1 MSSRPALAR
10 SLTGDI
16 EAISLSDLAQ
26 FLMISQK
33 TGTLRV
39 ESSGR
44 RAQLRII
51 DGQIVNATDEQ
62 RQEGAAAA
70 HRILS
75 WHKGSFEFTLEAVA
89 IDGASQITTPTDR
102 LLLEAARRL
111 DEAPD
116 ALEAG
121 DTANGGAAR
130 EHGLA
135 DDDSAGPHEA
145 AFLAK
150 QDFARDLADL
160 FGALDTELESEI
172 DFRKEIPLE
181 TLLGAVMR
189 RGAGVL
195 FLRDGEVPKAR
206 GTRGLFPLGHVPVT
220 RRVIDRI
227 AAAFLGGSEKL
238 VLLEMRDRVVREHL
252 VEGVGYV
259 RLEMIQE
266 EDLRRAIVTILE
278 PEAPPIASFGLDPSR
293 IAETLLAR
301 RGLLLVA
308 TPARG
313 GKSSLCAALATA
325 ASGSGGRHVVIFEES
340 RRYRLREERGVI
352 EHCDLGR
359 TEGSA
364 DALLDQVWRRK
375 ADVLVIDAVRRS
387 SQMEGAL
394 AAASGALVI
403 AALDAAGAPDA
414 ITRFLAMSA
423 LPERAARAA
432 ELADAFLGAIALPQ
446 PWPAPPGSAP
456 ACDLLTNSPQLVDA
470 LRSGD
475 MRVLAELLRT
485 LEPSR

>member
-1 MSSRPALAR
+1 MSPRPALAR
-10 SLTGDI
+10 SFAGDI
-16 EAISLSDLAQ
+16 DAISLFDLAQ
-26 FLMISQK
+26 FLLISQK

-39 ESSGR
+39 ETGGR
-44 RAQLRII
+44 RAQMRII
-51 DGQIVNATDEQ
+51 DGQIVNATDDA
-62 RQEGAAAA
+62 RSEGVAAA

-75 WHKGSFEFTLEAVA
+75 WRKGSFEFTVEAVV
-89 IDGASQITTPTDR
+89 IDGTSRIMTPTDA
-102 LLLEAARRL
+102 LLLEFARKS
-111 DEAPD
+111 DNAPD
-116 ALEAG
+116 ALGTDGAVASGATREAG
-121 DTANGGAAR
+121 PEN
-130 EHGLA
+130 
-135 DDDSAGPHEA
+135 DDPGPTEA

-150 QDFARDLADL
+150 QYFARELADL
-160 FGALDTELESEI
+160 FGALDTELEDEI
-172 DFRKEIPLE
+172 DFRKDIPIE
-181 TLLGAVMR
+181 TLLGAVIR
-189 RGAGVL
+189 RGAGTL

-206 GTRGLFPLGHVPVT
+206 GPRGLFPLGQVPIT

-278 PEAPPIASFGLDPSR
+278 PEAPPLASFGLDPSR
-293 IAETLLAR
+293 IAETLRAR

-308 TPARG
+308 APARG
-313 GKSSLCAALATA
+313 GKSSFCAALATA

-359 TEGSA
+359 AEGSA

-375 ADVLVIDAVRRS
+375 ADVLVIDAVRRA

-403 AALDAAGAPDA
+403 AALDGAGAPDA
-414 ITRFLAMSA
+414 IARFLAMSVS
-423 LPERAARAA
+423 PERSARAA
-432 ELADAFLGAIALPQ
+432 EFADAFLGAIALPN

-456 ACDLLTNSPQLVDA
+456 SCELLMSTPQLVDA
-470 LRSGD
+470 MRSGD
-475 MRVLAELLRT
+475 TRVLAELLRT
-485 LEPSR
+485 IESSL

>member
-10 SLTGDI
+10 SLAGDI
-16 EAISLSDLAQ
+16 EAISLFDLAQ
-26 FLMISQK
+26 FLLISQK

-39 ESSGR
+39 ESDGR
-44 RAQLRII
+44 RAQMRVI
-51 DGQIVNATDEQ
+51 DGQIVNATDDG
-62 RQEGAAAA
+62 RKEGETAA
-70 HRILS
+70 HRVLS
-75 WHKGSFEFTLEAVA
+75 WRKGSFEFTLEAVA
-89 IDGASQITTPTDR
+89 IDASSRITTPTDA
-102 LLLEAARRL
+102 LLLEIARRM
-111 DEAPD
+111 DGTAG
-116 ALEAG
+116 ALEAN
-121 DTANGGAAR
+121 DSANDGAASEDGIANDGGAGA
-130 EHGLA
+130 
-135 DDDSAGPHEA
+135 HET

-150 QDFARDLADL
+150 QDFARELADL
-160 FGALDTELESEI
+160 FGALDTELEGEI
-172 DFRKEIPLE
+172 DFRKEIPIE

-206 GTRGLFPLGHVPVT
+206 GPRGLFPLGQVPIT
-220 RRVIDRI
+220 CRVIDRI

-252 VEGVGYV
+252 LEGVGYV
-259 RLEMIQE
+259 RLEVIQE

-278 PEAPPIASFGLDPSR
+278 PEAPPLASFGLEPSR
-293 IAETLLAR
+293 IADILRAR

-308 TPARG
+308 APARG

-352 EHCDLGR
+352 EHCDLAR

-375 ADVLVIDAVRRS
+375 ADVLVIDAVRRP

-394 AAASGALVI
+394 AAASGALVV
-403 AALDAAGAPDA
+403 AALDGVGAADA
-414 ITRFLAMSA
+414 ITRFLAMCPLSD
-423 LPERAARAA
+423 RAARAA
-432 ELADAFLGAIALPQ
+432 DLADAFLGAIALPQ
-446 PWPAPPGSAP
+446 PWPALPGSTP
-456 ACDLLTNSPQLVDA
+456 ACDLLTSSPQLVDA

-475 MRVLAELLRT
+475 MRVLAENLRAT
-485 LEPSR
+485 DPSK